1 MSKILILNS
10 TVSNGRVLVAF
21 SYPPLAHRYKEYL
34 ERPENAYDDKHEWG
48 VIILQR
54 QVVSIVLPPGITFES
69 PSDSKDAVLVFE
81 DETMAVNWE
90 KKMILWEKTTKHEG
104 PKRSISRSFTV
115 GQLTEKLSLPGRTFP
130 FHHMQLQF
138 QQAPNPQRFGQFSD
152 SFIRQFREAQ
162 N

>member
-1 MSKILILNS
+1 MGSHYFAE
-10 TVSNGRVLVAF
+10 TGVSL
-21 SYPPLAHRYKEYL
+21 
-34 ERPENAYDDKHEWG
+34 
-48 VIILQR
+48 
-54 QVVSIVLPPGITFES
+54 VLPPGITFES

-115 GQLTEKLSLPGRTFP
+115 GQLTEKLSLPRQTYP
-130 FHHMQLQF
+130 LYHTEPLYHMQAAR
-138 QQAPNPQRFGQFSD
+138 QQIMPSPKPFGQFSD
-152 SFIRQFREAQ
+152 SFIRQFREGQ